1 MKQRKNATI
10 SISAKCSDLWS
21 HQVIGKNGQVVSE
34 YNGYVPS
41 FMPGEHYGDY
51 VLLEIDPYTGTIL
64 NWKKW
69 KKAKKTNKKAA

>member
-1 MKQRKNATI
+1 MY
-10 SISAKCSDLWS
+10 S
-21 HQVIGKNGQVVSE
+21 HSLLKKDGTTVD

-51 VLLEIDPYTGTIL
+51 LMIDIDPYTGLIL

-69 KKAKKTNKKAA
+69 KHVKKKSNKIIKETK